1 MREIR
6 GHVREEDPES
16 EETDDKWT
24 IKSSWKS
31 DKKMME
37 PTRYPKVTS
46 SREKLQ
52 MKVKNWEKIDK
63 SEFNEAIEG
72 LKQTIGF
79 MEDKISRMARE
90 AILENQMKLEQ
101 ESLRKIEIQNS

>member
-1 MREIR
+1 
-6 GHVREEDPES
+6 
-16 EETDDKWT
+16 
-24 IKSSWKS
+24 
-31 DKKMME
+31 
-37 PTRYPKVTS
+37 
-46 SREKLQ
+46 L
-52 MKVKNWEKIDK
+52 KVKNWEKIDK